1 MKHDLILI
9 SLQWPEGTWCARLD
23 LLHGL
28 PSLLS
33 DLKSEGDK
41 LVYVG
46 IPLEYSIVN
55 HGLRV
60 ETRNHA
66 MIGRELP

>member
-9 SLQWPEGTWCARLD
+9 SLQWPEGTWWARLD

-33 DLKSEGDK
+33 DLKSEGDN
-41 LVYVG
+41 LWHSTNA
-46 IPLEYSIVN
+46 PWTCPTA
-55 HGLRV
+55 
-60 ETRNHA
+60 TRRP
-66 MIGRELP
+66 IE